1 MATAPER
8 AQQQRQR
15 QVDALEGKIKNRKT
29 LLKEHDD
36 RLSYLQSNGFQLGN
50 FYVVF
55 QGVILT
61 AIASGDSVFRCLDRS
76 LLISVSALATL
87 PNLVAFYL
95 IGEEYIKIIT
105 QRDDI
110 LILCD
115 TDNQALAN
123 LRREEPQQVTS
134 GEHVGNF
141 RRYMRIIC
149 FVICMAC
156 FLGVF
161 VVVVLVCMK
170 TLRKPGSKCKY

>member
-1 MATAPER
+1 ME
-8 AQQQRQR
+8 
-15 QVDALEGKIKNRKT
+15 ALENKIKERNI
-29 LLKEHDD
+29 LLKEHDS
-36 RLSYLQSNGFQLGN
+36 RLSYLQSKGFELGN
-50 FYVVF
+50 FYLVF

-87 PNLVAFYL
+87 PNLFALYL

-110 LILCD
+110 SIRCD
-115 TDNQALAN
+115 TDNNELAILKTGN
-123 LRREEPQQVTS
+123 PQKVTVGKRVDSLRR
-134 GEHVGNF
+134 HV
-141 RRYMRIIC
+141 RIFC

-170 TLRKPGSKCKY
+170 TLRKPGTKCKHKQS